1 MSIEQ
6 NLAETLFKQLAKI
19 HAQQEESNAV
29 RIIALSEWVKQLFVR
44 LSDKENLM
52 LSTLA
57 ARISYISHR
66 KQISRAMQW
75 HIFRLLRLSQQL
87 KRYQNAEDA
96 EAASDTDYAASLK
109 TSALVVAAICG
120 VNIPEHIREWL
131 PSDEEDQA
139 QWAEQEEER
148 GEKFSKLRV
157 YIVGE
162 SATDSLLTAKRADKP
177 EGLIQIR
184 YGIDGINSD
193 FQQTI
198 SAIKQEFGC
207 QCTLNLLD
215 GYINPAGE
223 YIARAFV
230 LEPDYLID
238 VTGVAECFQSGAV
251 YPLSYV
257 LSKFKGREQTT
268 PLMMGNIANFFLD
281 ELLTN
286 PKADFTETFTKSFQ
300 QYPLDFANFAD
311 DDIRKMHQDSKAH
324 FANLQTLVHQTMKEK
339 DIAVDKCYLE
349 PSFYSETYGVQGR
362 LDVFCLQPAADGKTV
377 ATIIELKS
385 GKPYQPNRYNINHN
399 HFIQTV
405 LYELLVRSTFESRV
419 PTAKYVFYSSL
430 ALDGLK
436 YAPPQREHEYEAMRV
451 RNQIIRLEKRMMML
465 DVRPLDHAGLL
476 DQLRPESV
484 PQASGFLRRDME
496 VFDKV
501 FSGASDLERK
511 YVRAFCAFI
520 AREHQ
525 RARTGTE
532 TNEANNGAAAL
543 WLNQREDKESDFQI
557 LSQLSVIENLAASEE
572 QCIRFARPETESAQ
586 LANFREGDLVVL
598 YPSTAKGDSALTH
611 QIFKGSLYRLE
622 QHEVAIKLNSRQF
635 NAEQFE
641 RADISWCVE
650 HDMMDKTFRDQYA
663 ALFKFLSSTSEIR
676 RRLLTLDAPTK
687 TELNEAQANE
697 IQRRL
702 LAQNPKLSPEQVKVL
717 TKAICARDY
726 FLLIGPPGTG
736 KTKFMLAEMVRYL
749 LTHTKE
755 NILLLAYTN
764 RAVDEICE
772 AIHDFAE
779 TNYLRIGS
787 RSVMEGRFKEQSFFV
802 RTRSARKRKD
812 VIEIVEKHR
821 VFVSTIASITS
832 QSSIFQ
838 LKRFDTTLIDEASQV
853 LEPVLVGLLPQFKR
867 FVLIGDDKQLPAVV
881 AQPKDVSRIEDEDL
895 RAIGLHNRRN
905 SLFERLLSRAR
916 AQDWHWAFDM
926 LSHQGRMHA
935 DICAFPS
942 AHFYEG
948 KLQLLPQEVEG
959 NKWQVAPLKYELPAA
974 ASPLLQRLAA
984 NRMLFFDTPADLSQN
999 NKVNILEAKL
1009 VAEIAAS
1016 FADLYAAN
1024 GIDLLPTESIGIIT
1038 PYRAQIAQIRYA
1050 LQQQRA
1056 GLAEL
1061 CTIDTVERYQGG
1073 AREVIIISICLN
1085 TAHQLETLVSLDDT
1099 ERVDRKLNV
1108 ALTRARRHLV
1118 LVGNEELLRQDSRY
1132 AALIDSI
1139 K

>member
-1 MSIEQ
+1 M
-6 NLAETLFKQLAKI
+6 
-19 HAQQEESNAV
+19 

-44 LSDKENLM
+44 LSDKENIM

-75 HIFRLLRLSQQL
+75 HIFRLLRMSQQL
-87 KRYQNAEDA
+87 KRYGEAQAD
-96 EAASDTDYAASLK
+96 EAATDTEYLASLK

-120 VNIPEHIREWL
+120 VPVPDDIRQLL
-131 PSDEEDQA
+131 PSDEDDQA
-139 QWAEQEEER
+139 QWAAQEEER
-148 GEKFSKLRV
+148 GEKFDKLRV
-157 YIVGE
+157 YVVG
-162 SATDSLLTAKRADKP
+162 AMAVDKLLIAKRADQP
-177 EGLIQIR
+177 EGLIRIR
-184 YGIDGINSD
+184 YGVDGVNSD

-198 SAIKQEFGC
+198 AAIREEFGC

-215 GYINPAGE
+215 GYINQAQE
-223 YIARAFV
+223 YVPRAFV
-230 LEPDYLID
+230 LEPDYLVD

-251 YPLSYV
+251 YPLSYI

-286 PKADFTETFTKSFQ
+286 PKADFTQTFTKSFQ
-300 QYPLDFANFAD
+300 LFPLDFANFAD
-311 DDIRKMHQDSKAH
+311 EDIRKMHQDSKAH
-324 FANLQTLVHQTMKEK
+324 FANLQRLVHETMPDKQ
-339 DIAVDKCYLE
+339 IPVDKCYLE

-362 LDVFCLQPAADGKTV
+362 LDVFCLQPAEGGKTR

-385 GKPYQPNRYNINHN
+385 GKPYQPNRHQINHN

-405 LYELLVRSTFESRV
+405 LYDLLVRSTFQSRFE
-419 PTAKYVFYSSL
+419 TEKYVFYSSL
-430 ALDGLK
+430 PLEGLK

-465 DVRPLDHAGLL
+465 DERPLEQAGLL

-484 PQASGFLRRDME
+484 PNASGFLLRDME

-511 YVRAFCAFI
+511 YVRAFSAFI

-543 WLNQREDKESDFQI
+543 WLNERKDKEADFQI
-557 LSQLSVIENLAASEE
+557 LSQLRVIENLAATEE
-572 QCIRFARPETESAQ
+572 QCIRFARPQSEAAQ

-598 YPSTAKGDSALTH
+598 YPTTQEGDSALTH

-622 QHEVAIKLNSRQF
+622 QGEVAIKLNSRQF

-641 RADISWCVE
+641 RADIAWCVE

-663 ALFKFLSSTSEIR
+663 ALFKFLQSTQEVR
-676 RRLLTLDAPTK
+676 RRLLTLDAPTQ
-687 TELNEAQANE
+687 TEATQEQQEE
-697 IQRRL
+697 IRRRL
-702 LAQNPKLSPEQVKVL
+702 LAQNPRLSDEQIKVL
-717 TKAICARDY
+717 TKAITARDY

-779 TNYLRIGS
+779 QTYLRIGS
-787 RSVMEGRFKEQSFFV
+787 RSVMEGRFKEQSFFM
-802 RTRSARKRKD
+802 RTRSAKKRKEI
-812 VIEIVEKHR
+812 IEIVEQHR

-832 QSSIFQ
+832 QSSIFR
-838 LKRFDTTLIDEASQV
+838 LKRFDTALIDEASQV
-853 LEPVLVGLLPQFKR
+853 LEPVLMGLLPQFRR

-881 AQPKDVSRIEDEDL
+881 AQPKDVSRIDDEDL
-895 RAIGLHNRRN
+895 KAIGLYNRRN

-916 AQDWHWAFDM
+916 AENWHWSFDM

-935 DICAFPS
+935 EICAFPS
-942 AHFYEG
+942 EHFYEG
-948 KLQLLPQEVEG
+948 KLQLLPQDVAG
-959 NKWQVAPLKYELPAA
+959 NRWQVRALQYKLPPAPSALM
-974 ASPLLQRLAA
+974 QRLSAH
-984 NRMLFFDTPADLSQN
+984 RMLFFDTPADLSQN
-999 NKVNILEAKL
+999 NKVNIHEARL

-1016 FADLYAAN
+1016 FADLYDAN
-1024 GIDLLPTESIGIIT
+1024 GMDLLPTESIGIIT

-1073 AREVIIISICLN
+1073 AREVIIISLCLN

-1108 ALTRARRHLV
+1108 ALTRARQHLV
-1118 LVGNEELLRQDSRY
+1118 LVGNKELLRQDARY
-1132 AALIDSI
+1132 AALIDTM
-1139 K
+1139 